1 MTDLETTYLGLRLR
15 SPLVAS
21 ASPLTGR
28 LSSLLAL
35 ERAGA
40 AAVVLPSLF
49 EEEVEDESMRLHER
63 LEAGANSFPEAGD
76 FFPPMEYE
84 GIGPQ
89 KHVKLVASAK
99 DLLKVPVIASINGI
113 TPGGWVQYAQLMA
126 EAGADAI
133 ELNLYSVAADPWRS
147 ATSVESGYLE
157 VVRLVRGAVEVPL
170 AVKLSPFLSAT
181 AHFARRVV
189 EAGADGLVLFNRFYQ
204 PDIDL
209 DTLDVLPRVE
219 LSDPRELRLPLRW
232 LAILR
237 PQLPSTSLAATT
249 GVHSGHDAAKALLVG
264 ADVAMMTSAL
274 LRHGPA
280 HLARVE
286 TELVGWLAER
296 DYASVTQ
303 LRGSISHRAAT
314 DPTGFE
320 RANYLRTLASYRVT
334 PVLRSGGEWP
344 VHGGGEPGHPRS

>member
-1 MTDLETTYLGLRLR
+1 MTDLATTYLGLNLR

-28 LSSLLAL
+28 LEGLLAL

-63 LEAGANSFPEAGD
+63 LELGAQSFPEAAD
-76 FFPPMEYE
+76 FFPAMEYD

-89 KHVKLVASAK
+89 RHVKLAAAAK
-99 DLLKVPVIASINGI
+99 EELRIPVIASVNGI
-113 TPGGWVQYAQLMA
+113 TPGGWVQYAQMMA
-126 EAGADAI
+126 DVGADAI

-147 ATSVESGYLE
+147 ASTVESSYLE
-157 VVRLVRGAVEVPL
+157 VVRLVRGAVEVPV
-170 AVKLSPFLSAT
+170 AVKLSPYLSAT

-219 LSDPRELRLPLRW
+219 LSDSRELRLPLRW

-237 PQLPSTSLAATT
+237 PQLPTTSLAATT
-249 GVHSGHDAAKALLVG
+249 GVHSGFDAAKALLVG
-264 ADVAMMTSAL
+264 ADVVMMTSAL
-274 LRHGPA
+274 LRNGPA
-280 HLARVE
+280 YLAEVE
-286 TELVGWLAER
+286 SQLLDWLAER
-296 DYASVTQ
+296 EYTSVGQ
-303 LRGSISHRAAT
+303 LRGSVSRRGAT

-320 RANYLRTLASYRVT
+320 RANYLRTLASYGR
-334 PVLRSGGEWP
+334 
-344 VHGGGEPGHPRS
+344 

>member
-1 MTDLETTYLGLRLR
+1 MTDLRTAYLGLRLR
-15 SPLVAS
+15 TPLVAS

-28 LSSLLAL
+28 LDSLLAL
-35 ERAGA
+35 EQAGA

-49 EEEVEDESMRLHER
+49 EEEVEEESMRLHER
-63 LEAGANSFPEAGD
+63 LEAGADSFPEAGD
-76 FFPPMEYE
+76 FFPSMEYD
-84 GIGPQ
+84 GIGPY
-89 KHVKLVASAK
+89 KHVKLAAAAK
-99 DLLKVPVIASINGI
+99 QALTIPVIASINGI
-113 TPGGWVQYAQLMA
+113 TPGGWVRYAQLMA
-126 EAGADAI
+126 DAGADAI
-133 ELNLYSVAADPWRS
+133 ELNLYSVAANPWRS
-147 ATSVESGYLE
+147 AASVEDGYLE
-157 VVRLVRGAVEVPL
+157 VVRLVRGAVDVPL

-209 DTLDVLPRVE
+209 DTLDVLPRVD
-219 LSDPRELRLPLRW
+219 LSDPRELRLPMRW

-249 GVHSGHDAAKALLVG
+249 GVHSGLDAAKALLVG

-274 LRHGPA
+274 LRFGPQ

-286 TELVGWLAER
+286 AELVAWLAER
-296 DYASVTQ
+296 DYASVGQ
-303 LRGSISHRAAT
+303 LRGSVSHRGAT

-334 PVLRSGGEWP
+334 PIL
-344 VHGGGEPGHPRS
+344 

>member
-1 MTDLETTYLGLRLR
+1 MTDLETSYLGLRLR

-28 LSSLLAL
+28 LSGLVEL
-35 ERAGA
+35 EQAGA

-49 EEEVEDESMRLHER
+49 EEEVEEESMRLHDR
-63 LEAGANSFPEAGD
+63 LETGANSFPEAGD
-76 FFPPMEYE
+76 FFPTLEYD
-84 GIGPQ
+84 GMGPY
-89 KHVKLVASAK
+89 KHVKLVGAAK
-99 DLLKVPVIASINGI
+99 DLLKIPVIASINGI
-113 TPGGWVQYAQLMA
+113 TPGGWVQYAQLMVD
-126 EAGADAI
+126 AGADAI
-133 ELNLYSVAADPWRS
+133 ELNLYSVAADPWRGAS
-147 ATSVESGYLE
+147 SVEDGYLE
-157 VVRLVRGAVEVPL
+157 VVRLVRGAIEVPL

-209 DTLDVLPRVE
+209 ETLDVLPRVE
-219 LSDPRELRLPLRW
+219 LSDSRELRLPLRW

-237 PQLPSTSLAATT
+237 PQLPGTSLAATT

-264 ADVAMMTSAL
+264 ADVVMMTSAL

-286 TELVGWLAER
+286 ADLVAWLTERE
-296 DYASVTQ
+296 YASVGQ
-303 LRGSISHRAAT
+303 LRGSVSRRGAT

-320 RANYLRTLASYRVT
+320 RANYLRTLASYRIT
-334 PVLRSGGEWP
+334 PVL
-344 VHGGGEPGHPRS
+344 

>member
-1 MTDLETTYLGLRLR
+1 MTDLRTTYLGMPLR

-21 ASPLTGR
+21 ASPLTGH
-28 LSSLLAL
+28 LDSLLAL

-49 EEEVEDESMRLHER
+49 EEEVEDESMRLHDR
-63 LEAGANSFPEAGD
+63 LETGALSFPEATD
-76 FFPPMEYE
+76 FFPSLEFDD
-84 GIGPQ
+84 IGPQ
-89 KHVKLVASAK
+89 RHVKLAAAAK
-99 DLLKVPVIASINGI
+99 QALGIPVIASINGI
-113 TPGGWVQYAQLMA
+113 TPGGWVNYAQLMA
-126 EAGADAI
+126 DAGADAI

-147 ATSVESGYLE
+147 CTSVESAYLE
-157 VVRLVRGAVEVPL
+157 VVHLVRGAVDVPL

-219 LSDPRELRLPLRW
+219 LSDSRELRLPLRW

-237 PQLPSTSLAATT
+237 PQLRTTSLAATT
-249 GVHSGHDAAKALLVG
+249 GVHTGLDATKALLVG
-264 ADVAMMTSAL
+264 ADVVMMTSAL
-274 LRHGPA
+274 LRNGPG
-280 HLARVE
+280 HLAKVE
-286 TELVGWLAER
+286 ADLVSWLDEHE
-296 DYASVTQ
+296 YVSVDQ
-303 LRGSISHRAAT
+303 LRGSVSRRSAT

-334 PVLRSGGEWP
+334 PVP
-344 VHGGGEPGHPRS
+344 

>member
-1 MTDLETTYLGLRLR
+1 MTEMETTYLGLRLR

-76 FFPPMEYE
+76 FFPSLEFDD
-84 GIGPQ
+84 IGPQ
-89 KHVKLVASAK
+89 RHVKLAAAARDALSI
-99 DLLKVPVIASINGI
+99 PVIASVNGT
-113 TPGGWVQYAQLMA
+113 TPGGWVRYAQLMA
-126 EAGADAI
+126 DAGADAI
-133 ELNLYSVAADPWRS
+133 ELNLYSVAADPWRGC
-147 ATSVESGYLE
+147 ASVESSYLE
-157 VVRLVRGAVEVPL
+157 VVQLVRGAIEVPL

-189 EAGADGLVLFNRFYQ
+189 ESGADGLVLFNRFYQ

-209 DTLDVLPRVE
+209 DSLDVLPRVE

-237 PQLPSTSLAATT
+237 PQLPSTSLAATS
-249 GVHSGHDAAKALLVG
+249 GVHSGLDAAKALLVG
-264 ADVAMMTSAL
+264 ADVVMMTSAL
-274 LRHGPA
+274 LRHGPS
-280 HLARVE
+280 HLTRVE
-286 TELVGWLAER
+286 AELVAWLAER
-296 DYASVTQ
+296 EYESVGQ
-303 LRGSISHRAAT
+303 LRGSVSHHAAT

-334 PVLRSGGEWP
+334 PIL
-344 VHGGGEPGHPRS
+344 

>member
-21 ASPLTGR
+21 ASPLTGH
-28 LSSLLAL
+28 LDTLLAL
-35 ERAGA
+35 EQAGA

-49 EEEVEDESMRLHER
+49 EEEVEDESMRLHSR
-63 LEAGANSFPEAGD
+63 LEMGADSFPEATD
-76 FFPPMEYE
+76 FFPELE
-84 GIGPQ
+84 FDDIGPYR
-89 KHVKLVASAK
+89 HVKLAAAAK
-99 DLLKVPVIASINGI
+99 DTLRVPVIASVNGI
-113 TPGGWVQYAQLMA
+113 TPGGWVRYAQMMA
-126 EAGADAI
+126 DAGADAI

-147 ATSVESGYLE
+147 GPMVESTYLD
-157 VVRLVRGAVEVPL
+157 VVRLVRGAVDVPL

-204 PDIDL
+204 PDLDL
-209 DTLDVLPRVE
+209 ETLDVLPRVE

-237 PQLPSTSLAATT
+237 PQLRTTSLAATT
-249 GVHSGHDAAKALLVG
+249 GVHSGLDAVKALLVG
-264 ADVAMMTSAL
+264 ADVVMMTSAL
-274 LRHGPA
+274 LRNGPG

-286 TELVGWLAER
+286 SELVAWLTER
-296 DYASVTQ
+296 DYASVAE
-303 LRGSISHRAAT
+303 LRGSVSHQAAT

-334 PVLRSGGEWP
+334 PVL
-344 VHGGGEPGHPRS
+344 

>member
-1 MTDLETTYLGLRLR
+1 MTQLATTYLGLQLR

-28 LSSLLAL
+28 LATLVEL

-63 LEAGANSFPEAGD
+63 LELGANSFPEAGD
-76 FFPPMEYE
+76 FFPTLEFDD
-84 GIGPQ
+84 IGPHR
-89 KHVKLVASAK
+89 HVKLVAAAK
-99 DLLKVPVIASINGI
+99 DAVTIPVIASVNGI
-113 TPGGWVQYAQLMA
+113 TPGGWVRYAQLMA
-126 EAGADAI
+126 DAGADAI
-133 ELNLYSVAADPWRS
+133 ELNLYSVAADPSQS
-147 ATSVESGYLE
+147 ATSVESTYLE
-157 VVRLVRGAVEVPL
+157 VVRRVRDAVEVPL
-170 AVKLSPFLSAT
+170 AVKLSPYLSST
-181 AHFARRVV
+181 AHFARCVV

-237 PQLPSTSLAATT
+237 PQLPTTSLAATT
-249 GVHSGHDAAKALLVG
+249 GVHSGGDAAKALLVG
-264 ADVAMMTSAL
+264 ADAVMMASAL
-274 LRHGPA
+274 LRHGPT
-280 HLARVE
+280 HLAHIE
-286 TELVGWLAER
+286 AELVAWLAER
-296 DYASVTQ
+296 DYASVDQ
-303 LRGSISHRAAT
+303 LRGSVSHHAAT

-320 RANYLRTLASYRVT
+320 RANYLRTLASYRLT
-334 PVLRSGGEWP
+334 PAL
-344 VHGGGEPGHPRS
+344 

>member
-1 MTDLETTYLGLRLR
+1 MTQLATDYLGLQLR

-28 LSSLLAL
+28 LSSLVEL

-63 LEAGANSFPEAGD
+63 LELGAHSFPEAGD
-76 FFPPMEYE
+76 FFPTLEFDD
-84 GIGPQ
+84 IGPQ
-89 KHVKLVASAK
+89 RHVKLVAAAK
-99 DLLKVPVIASINGI
+99 EALSVPVIASVNGI
-113 TPGGWVQYAQLMA
+113 TPGGWVRYAQLMA
-126 EAGADAI
+126 DAGADAI
-133 ELNLYSVAADPWRS
+133 ELNLYSVAADPS
-147 ATSVESGYLE
+147 HSGTSVESTYLE
-157 VVRLVRGAVEVPL
+157 MVRLVRGAVEVPL
-170 AVKLSPFLSAT
+170 AVKLSPYLSST
-181 AHFARRVV
+181 AHFARCVV

-237 PQLPSTSLAATT
+237 PQLRVTSLAATT
-249 GVHSGHDAAKALLVG
+249 GVHSGLDAAKALLVG
-264 ADVAMMTSAL
+264 ADAVMMTSAL

-286 TELVGWLAER
+286 AELVAWLAER
-296 DYASVTQ
+296 DYASVDQ
-303 LRGSISHRAAT
+303 LRGSVSHHAAT

-320 RANYLRTLASYRVT
+320 RANYLRTLASYRLT
-334 PVLRSGGEWP
+334 PVL
-344 VHGGGEPGHPRS
+344 

>member
-1 MTDLETTYLGLRLR
+1 MTEMETTYLGLRLR

-76 FFPPMEYE
+76 FFPSLEFDD
-84 GIGPQ
+84 IGPQ
-89 KHVKLVASAK
+89 RHVKLAAAARDALSI
-99 DLLKVPVIASINGI
+99 PVIASVNGT
-113 TPGGWVQYAQLMA
+113 TPGGWVRYAQLMA
-126 EAGADAI
+126 DAGADAI
-133 ELNLYSVAADPWRS
+133 ELNLYSVAADPWRGC
-147 ATSVESGYLE
+147 ASVELSYLE
-157 VVRLVRGAVEVPL
+157 VVQLVRGAIEVPL

-189 EAGADGLVLFNRFYQ
+189 ESGADGLVLFNRFYQ

-209 DTLDVLPRVE
+209 DSLDVLPRVE

-249 GVHSGHDAAKALLVG
+249 GVHSGLDAAKALLVG
-264 ADVAMMTSAL
+264 ADVVMMTSAL

-286 TELVGWLAER
+286 AELVAWLAER
-296 DYASVTQ
+296 DYTSVGQ
-303 LRGSISHRAAT
+303 LRGSVSHHAAT

-320 RANYLRTLASYRVT
+320 RANYLRTLASYRAT
-334 PVLRSGGEWP
+334 PV
-344 VHGGGEPGHPRS
+344 V

>member
-1 MTDLETTYLGLRLR
+1 MTDLETTYLGLRLH

-28 LSSLLAL
+28 LDDLIRL
-35 ERAGA
+35 EHAGA

-49 EEEVEDESMRLHER
+49 EEEVEDESMLLHER
-63 LEAGANSFPEAGD
+63 LETGANSFPEAGD
-76 FFPPMEYE
+76 FFPPIEYD

-89 KHVKLVASAK
+89 KHVKLAASAK
-99 DLLKVPVIASINGI
+99 ELLTIPVIASINGV
-113 TPGGWVQYAQLMA
+113 TPGRWVQYAQLMVD
-126 EAGADAI
+126 AGADAI
-133 ELNLYSVAADPWRS
+133 ELNLYSVAADPERS
-147 ATSVESGYLE
+147 GASVESGYLE
-157 VVRLVRGAVEVPL
+157 VVRLVRAAIDVPL

-189 EAGADGLVLFNRFYQ
+189 EAGAAGLVLFNRFYQ

-232 LAILR
+232 LGILR
-237 PQLPSTSLAATT
+237 PLLPTTSLAATT

-264 ADVAMMTSAL
+264 ADVVMMTSAL

-280 HLARVE
+280 YLARVE
-286 TELVGWLAER
+286 AELVAWLAEH
-296 DYASVTQ
+296 DYTSVGQ
-303 LRGSISHRAAT
+303 LRGSVSHHAAV
-314 DPTGFE
+314 DPIGFE
-320 RANYLRTLASYRVT
+320 RANYLRTLASYRVSR
-334 PVLRSGGEWP
+334 VL
-344 VHGGGEPGHPRS
+344 

>member
-1 MTDLETTYLGLRLR
+1 MTDLRTSYLGIRLR

-28 LSSLLAL
+28 LHTLHELQ
-35 ERAGA
+35 RAGA

-49 EEEVEDESMRLHER
+49 EEETEDESMRLHER
-63 LEAGANSFPEAGD
+63 LEAGANSFPEASD
-76 FFPPMEYE
+76 FFPAMEYDS
-84 GIGPQ
+84 IGPQ
-89 KHVKLVASAK
+89 KHVKLVAAAK
-99 DLLKVPVIASINGI
+99 DLLAIPVIASINGI
-113 TPGGWVQYAQLMA
+113 TPGGWVHYAQLMVD
-126 EAGADAI
+126 AGADAI

-147 ATSVESGYLE
+147 SASVEDSYLE
-157 VVRLVRGAVEVPL
+157 VVRLVRNAVEVPL

-204 PDIDL
+204 PDLDL

-232 LAILR
+232 LGILR
-237 PQLPSTSLAATT
+237 PQLPTTSLAATT
-249 GVHSGHDAAKALLVG
+249 GVHSGRDAAKALLVG
-264 ADVAMMTSAL
+264 ADVVMMTSAL

-280 HLARVE
+280 HIATVE
-286 TELVGWLAER
+286 AELVAWLTER
-296 DYASVTQ
+296 DYASVDQ
-303 LRGSISHRAAT
+303 LRGSVSHRRTT

-334 PVLRSGGEWP
+334 PAP
-344 VHGGGEPGHPRS
+344 